1 MKITAII
8 VEDSR
13 LARNELK
20 ELIRPFDEI
29 EIIGEAENVESALEL
44 IQNNQPQL
52 LFLDINLPGKS
63 GFELLEL
70 LELLDEVPKVVFT
83 TAYDEFAIK
92 SFEYNAFDY
101 LLKPISVERFEK
113 SMEKVIVAIEKERSR
128 SEEKSIHSQIFL
140 KEGDNCWLIKLA
152 DLELL
157 EVDGNYTRVF
167 FNQHKPMIYKS
178 LQKIIATLPINEFFR
193 ANRQQVIN
201 IRKISKITPWFSG
214 NLKVT
219 MNNGKEIEIS
229 RRQANAFKELLSL

>member
-63 GFELLEL
+63 GFDL
-70 LELLDEVPKVVFT
+70 LELLDVVPKVVFT

-219 MNNGKEIEIS
+219 MNNGMEIEIS

>member
-63 GFELLEL
+63 GFDL
-70 LELLDEVPKVVFT
+70 LELLDVVPKVVFT

-101 LLKPISVERFEK
+101 LLKPISADRFEK
-113 SMEKVIVAIEKERSR
+113 SMEKVINAIEKDQVRT
-128 SEEKSIHSQIFL
+128 EEKSIHSQIFI
-140 KEGDNCWLIKLA
+140 KDGDYCWMVKIA
-152 DLELL
+152 DLELF

-167 FNQHKPMIYKS
+167 FENHKPMIYKS
-178 LQKIIATLPINEFFR
+178 LQKIIATLPTNEFFR

-219 MNNGKEIEIS
+219 MKNGMEIEIS